1 MVVVVVY
8 FVLFETASSAGTE
21 TLSSNM
27 HTPASKVSG
36 YIVLMI
42 VQIIFL
48 VLYWVFVRYEKA
60 LLPAPLNAED
70 AGSANEHVS
79 KYPRE

>member
-1 MVVVVVY
+1 
-8 FVLFETASSAGTE
+8 
-21 TLSSNM
+21 M

-36 YIVLMI
+36 YVVLII
-42 VQIIFL
+42 VQIDFL
-48 VLYWVFVRYEKA
+48 VLFWLFVRYDKSA
-60 LLPAPLNAED
+60 LPSRIDAED

>member
-1 MVVVVVY
+1 
-8 FVLFETASSAGTE
+8 
-21 TLSSNM
+21 M
-27 HTPASKVSG
+27 HTPDSKVSG

-48 VLYWVFVRYEKA
+48 VLFWLFVRYEKA

>member
-1 MVVVVVY
+1 
-8 FVLFETASSAGTE
+8 
-21 TLSSNM
+21 M
-27 HTPASKVSG
+27 HTPGGKVSG

-48 VLYWVFVRYEKA
+48 VLFWLFVRYEKA
-60 LLPAPLNAED
+60 VLPTPIEAED
-70 AGSANEHVS
+70 AGSAMEHVS

>member
-1 MVVVVVY
+1 
-8 FVLFETASSAGTE
+8 
-21 TLSSNM
+21 M
-27 HTPASKVSG
+27 HSPAAKVSG
-36 YIVLMI
+36 YVVLMI

-48 VLYWVFVRYEKA
+48 VLFWLFVRYEKTA
-60 LLPAPLNAED
+60 LPLAIDAED

>member
-1 MVVVVVY
+1 
-8 FVLFETASSAGTE
+8 
-21 TLSSNM
+21 M
-27 HTPASKVSG
+27 HSPAAKVSG
-36 YIVLMI
+36 YVVLMI

-48 VLYWVFVRYEKA
+48 VLFWLFVRYEKTA
-60 LLPAPLNAED
+60 LPRAIGAED

>member
-1 MVVVVVY
+1 
-8 FVLFETASSAGTE
+8 
-21 TLSSNM
+21 
-27 HTPASKVSG
+27 VSG

-48 VLYWVFVRYEKA
+48 VLFWLFVRYEKA
-60 LLPAPLNAED
+60 VLPAPIEAEG
-70 AGSANEHVS
+70 AGSAKEHVS